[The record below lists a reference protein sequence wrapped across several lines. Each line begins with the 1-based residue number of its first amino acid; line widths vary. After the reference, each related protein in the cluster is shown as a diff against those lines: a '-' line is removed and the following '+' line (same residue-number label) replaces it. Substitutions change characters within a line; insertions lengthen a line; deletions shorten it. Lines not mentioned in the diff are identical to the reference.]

1 MAWTTFGWAGIT
13 LEIPDDW
20 ELSGLSGDDK
30 NGYLRL
36 DDSEMPRLELKWS
49 QSKQKKPDLHRVLDA
64 YFKLV
69 RKNFERKDTP
79 FHVQRNV
86 NLIKDDQ
93 FLKGRDAVFFSW
105 KGNVRANGVIFHCQ
119 ACKRITIVQMI
130 GGIKENLREKTARIL
145 ESVQDHPNGQMTLW
159 SAYQLHVQVP
169 RRYRLE
175 KHHLLSGYLLFSF
188 VDGSRK
194 VSVERYG
201 LADVALKEHDLESWF
216 RAKYAKAIRGYGFSI
231 ESFQDDA
238 DERLTLVGEGT
249 RLTDHIPFA
258 PVLVIDKVLRRKTFA
273 VHLWRCHHSNRIY
286 VIQSV
291 AKRDAAKTAEGIAA
305 SIRCH

>member
-13 LEIPDDW
+13 LEIPADW

-36 DDSEMPRLELKWS
+36 DDAEMPRLELKWS
-49 QSKQKKPDLHRVLDA
+49 QSKQKKPDLHRVLDE

-175 KHHLLSGYLLFSF
+175 KHQLLSGYLLFSF

-201 LADVALKEHDLESWF
+201 LADVALK
-216 RAKYAKAIRGYGFSI
+216 
-231 ESFQDDA
+231 
-238 DERLTLVGEGT
+238 
-249 RLTDHIPFA
+249 
-258 PVLVIDKVLRRKTFA
+258 
-273 VHLWRCHHSNRIY
+273 
-286 VIQSV
+286 
-291 AKRDAAKTAEGIAA
+291 
-305 SIRCH
+305 